1 MVCGC
6 HKHAHYGDNGRKD
19 KTLLQPK
26 KDKNRAQKP
35 TPWTDVLAFLGL
47 ISMAQLADE
56 LWVPTWS
63 RENECDENGKIKR
76 IKRTESLSS
85 RVYFRFQFPHKTKR
99 FRQGIQNRGKPS
111 GLPRF
116 CQFYKGVSI
125 LNIGFK
131 IHNKASRVLNRPPFT
146 IYN

>member
-1 MVCGC
+1 MRTMATMVERTKPCC
-6 HKHAHYGDNGRKD
+6 N
-19 KTLLQPK
+19 QK
-26 KDKNRAQKP
+26 KIKIELKSQLH
-35 TPWTDVLAFLGL
+35 WTAVLAFLGL

-63 RENECDENGKIKR
+63 REYQWVENDCGMCACVVCVY

-85 RVYFRFQFPHKTKR
+85 RAHFRFQFPHKTKH
-99 FRQGIQNRGKPS
+99 FRQ

-116 CQFYKGVSI
+116 CQFYNGVSI

-131 IHNKASRVLNRPPFT
+131 IHNKASRVTDHLSRY
-146 IYN
+146 IIIISK